1 MKLRNNMLNFLGK
14 DCLIGDLMIELF
26 LWFIAIV
33 CLGLPSWLLYNSWN
47 KSRLLNERL
56 SQCDNTLLTDSSVK
70 VTQIVSAPIGTTVVE
85 NATLVVAPPS
95 SNEVK

>member
-1 MKLRNNMLNFLGK
+1 
-14 DCLIGDLMIELF
+14 MIELF